1 MSYPPSADPWFYDET
16 DFIECKVC
24 GKAFDHNEYESFTC
38 CECEDEEIRV
48 VKNETTIP
56 SSL

>member
-24 GKAFDHNEYESFTC
+24 GREYDHNEYDSFTC
-38 CECEDEEIRV
+38 LECE
-48 VKNETTIP
+48 NEQTGEASEATIP
-56 SSL
+56 SSV